1 MFRAFVEIR
10 CEVLRAMAIEVL
22 LSRSGSV
29 ADAIERLIRKNKTTF
44 DAALYRF
51 NNQRLARAL
60 LDARKRDI
68 RIRLIL
74 DQNRFEES
82 KATQELLESAKL
94 AFRLVHGRQ
103 GPGSKM
109 HHKFALL
116 DNELVLTG
124 SYNWKLV
131 SEEQNYENLL
141 ILRDPEHIIIYRE
154 EFEAL
159 WADGEDS

>member
-1 MFRAFVEIR
+1 
-10 CEVLRAMAIEVL
+10 MAAEVL

-29 ADAIERLIRKNKTTF
+29 ADTIERLIRKNKNSF

-60 LDARKRDI
+60 VDARKRDI
-68 RIRLIL
+68 RIRLVL

-82 KATQELLESAKL
+82 RATQELLESAKL
-94 AFRLVHGRQ
+94 EFRLVHGRQ

-124 SYNWKLV
+124 SYNWTLA

-141 ILRDPEHIIIYRE
+141 ILRNPEHIEVYRQ

-159 WADGEDS
+159 WDDGEEG